1 MKGATN
7 EPIAIIGTGCRFPGG
22 SNTASKLWELL
33 KEPKDVSKEI
43 PADRFNLDRFYHK
56 DSSHH
61 GTANVRRSYLLDE
74 DVRLFDTQF
83 FGISP
88 GEAQAMDPQHR
99 VLLEVVY
106 EAIESAGQTIPGLQ
120 NSDTAVY
127 VGLMCTDYYVIQAA
141 DLNSVPTYNATGVA
155 NSNASSRVSYF
166 FNWHGPSMTIDTA
179 CSSSLVAVHEAVQA
193 LRNGTSRMAVAC
205 GTNLILSPLP
215 FISESN
221 LSMLSPTGRSRMWDA
236 DADGYARGEG
246 VAAVVLKPLSAAIE
260 DGDVIECIIREI
272 GVNQDGKTRGI
283 TMPSAQAQASLIRQ
297 TYAKA
302 GLDPSTQEGRCQF
315 FEAHG
320 TGTPAGDPQE
330 AEALKTAFFP
340 DHPDSSP
347 YKEVSGPENLLVG
360 SIKTVIGH
368 TEGTAGLAGLLKACM
383 ALKHGIV
390 PPNLLFNRLNPA
402 LEPFTNH
409 LRIPTSTRP
418 WPKLPPNVPRRAS
431 VNSFGFGGTNAHAI
445 LEAYQQAPQ
454 TQNGVSTTPSRLSL
468 PVIPFVFSAATE
480 SSLRGVLESFLEY
493 LNRFK
498 DGDESL
504 DLASLAYILST
515 KRTLLPQRVSIT
527 ASTLEQL
534 MEKVQ
539 SALGDSKSSTVGS
552 TATASSQP
560 AILGVF
566 TGQGAQWATMGT
578 KLMRSNQMA
587 QAVIQDLDAVLATL
601 PESHRPRWSLGR
613 ELLADKTSRITE
625 AELSQ
630 PLCTAVQIMLVD
642 LLKANGVRFK
652 GVVGHS
658 SGEIAAA
665 YAAGFISSANA
676 IKIAYYRGYFAKL
689 SSGSS
694 STGKAGP
701 VKGAM
706 MAVGTT
712 YEDAIELCQLEDFKG
727 RISLAAHNAPNSV
740 TLSGDLDAIEQAH
753 FIFAEEEKK
762 FARLLKVDT
771 AYHSSHMQPCVSPYT
786 EALQACGIASQQPA
800 PDAPKWFSSVR
811 AGEPMLDVDGLDC
824 QYWVD
829 NLLSPVLFHEA
840 VKGCLTSSD
849 VYNAILEIGP
859 HSALK
864 GPLGESI
871 LEITGGN
878 LPYVSVLVRG
888 KDDTESFSTALG
900 FLWSQFGTQAVDLGA
915 FQKRVSKE
923 TGFDV
928 HNTMEDLPT
937 YSWTHDK
944 PLWAESRSTKL
955 FRTMPGRF
963 HDLLGIQTAD
973 GTAEEWRWQNIL
985 KTKELPWLSGHA
997 LQGQIVFPGTGY
1009 IALAMEASLQIA
1021 QGRPVSKIDLYDLEI
1036 RKAIAV
1042 NESATGT
1049 ELLVTMTN
1057 VSSIDP
1063 NIKTITADFATFST
1077 ISRESGSMAL
1087 NCCGKVCIFLQ
1098 EDAVPTTGSDANG
1111 TEQFATRT
1119 PPVPG
1124 MAGIDVE
1131 RFYSAMHHDLG
1142 YMYSGPFR
1150 GLSRLSRKLGSSE
1163 GSIRR
1168 PAFGDDSETTLIFH
1182 PGMLDNALQ
1191 GLFAAY
1197 SAPGDGRLWSMRA
1210 PTACRRVS
1218 LVPSLCG
1225 RNMTE
1230 EVDFDCTLT
1239 DSRDDFITGDV
1250 EVYASGYAQ
1259 RIIEIEGLSFSP
1271 FAAATEKDDRQLFQ
1285 EQIWCV
1291 NEADGPLVLGDKFP
1305 TAEERSKAMD
1315 AERAAFFYLKKLHL
1329 SVPSDQRSQLPWYRQ
1344 SLLDNAE
1351 RLYELVCNGKHSYAP
1366 QSWSQDTEEDV
1377 YAMMN
1382 SYGPEDA
1389 DFNLTRAVGENLP
1402 LPDVLKG
1409 ETNILQY
1416 MTQNNYLD
1424 RYYTHAIGFGWL
1436 NLLISGVVGQIAD
1449 KHPQMRFL
1457 EIGAGTGGATGAVLE
1472 RIGQAYSSYTYTDI
1486 SSGFFERAGAK
1497 FQDHAGKMLFKMLDI
1512 EKDPV
1517 TQGFAEHSYDI
1528 ILAANVLHATKNL
1541 SETLQNTRR
1550 LLKPGGFLVLMEIL
1564 GNDVMR
1570 IGLVMGGLPGWWV
1583 GKDDGRRWGP
1593 TITIDEWDSLLK
1605 GTGFAGVDTH
1615 TPMPD
1620 RVQMPG
1626 SVFVAQAIDDRI
1638 SKLRDPLRYDALP
1651 STESGDV
1658 EVAQNGHTTPHDKLK
1673 EKTHLAVVGGKSTSG
1688 GKLASAIIRLLGPF
1702 FAQIIHIPDIDSKE
1716 VLTKVPHDVN
1726 LHIVSLVE
1734 CDLDGT
1740 FFHNISKSTWQ
1751 NFQHLLDASPASLLW
1766 VVTNTRNGNPL
1777 GAIGTGLFR
1786 SLFYEL
1792 PETKFQ
1798 VLDLDEKATQ
1808 AIDDS
1813 AALIAKLMQQLRL
1826 ATEASSETISSA
1838 LTPTTSEDGGHS
1850 MSDETASVKMLWTT
1864 EPELYLD
1871 DGRLYIS
1878 RVRLQKQQNER
1889 YNSWRRPILRLTD
1902 SNDGMASSPSSSSL
1916 GRQSSL
1922 ELQWT
1927 DEAYYNLKEINWFSQ
1942 PPSTDSVTI
1951 NVSCSLASCLRTP
1964 AGFFFVQVGTDVNTG
1979 EKKLCL
1985 STKNRSVVTVHN
1997 SWTETLKQEHD
2008 VADGQYM
2015 SFIVADMIVQQIMYL
2030 LPPTGTVLLHEPDPG
2045 LASLL
2050 TRQLANNGR
2059 KAIFTTTRSDKS
2071 TNLLSKATWIALH
2084 PRSNNRLIKSAL
2096 PSEVSLFID
2105 CGQDEDAI
2113 HEGSHTKDHGLGLR
2127 LRDSL
2132 SRTCVKMALQDLT
2145 SRTASMAPQEATE
2158 EVVRLLNR
2166 ITTFAA
2172 AQLNS
2177 VPDGAP
2183 LKVASLGEVVSRAKT
2198 RALAAAQGCSTGP
2211 FCLVNWHAENQVP
2224 VSVAPVWDRDDLFR
2238 PNRTYWMLGLTGDLG
2253 RSLAEFMISRGA
2265 RHVVLSSRT
2274 PKPDDR
2280 WTERQQNIYGAT
2292 VVYIAVDLTSLDSV
2306 QQAYKQISTT
2316 MPPLAGVANGALVLS
2331 DSSVAKMTIEQLQA
2345 VLRPK
2350 VDGTLHLESVLD
2362 ASSGTEQQPLDW
2374 FIAFSSIVG
2383 TTGNLGQAAY
2393 SAANAFLK
2401 AWVSQRRSK
2410 CGQNAAV
2417 IDISRVLGVGYVE
2430 RETQSNS
2437 GRLTR
2442 EQTERLM
2449 HRTGTL
2455 AMSETDLHQ
2464 LFAEAVISADHCSRS
2479 QSGLS
2484 VGARDAEIITGLAPI
2499 SSEQSEDVF
2508 WARNPR
2514 FGMLVVDSNAAV
2526 GSDDQ
2531 DQKGSE
2537 RRQVPVKSQLAAA
2550 STLPELTSVLTS
2562 CIVTKLRASL
2572 FLSASD
2578 NFSETV
2584 PLVDQGVDSLVGVD
2598 IRSWCIKELEVD
2610 VPVLKILG
2618 GASVIDLA
2626 DYVLES
2632 LPASLVKKTEVAE
2645 TNGS

>member
-1 MKGATN
+1 MQGPTN

-22 SNTASKLWELL
+22 SNTASKLWDLL
-33 KEPKDVSKEI
+33 KDPKDVSKEI
-43 PADRFNLDRFYHK
+43 PEDRFNLDRFYHK
-56 DSSHH
+56 DSTHH

-106 EAIESAGQTIPGLQ
+106 EAIESAGKTIHGLH

-221 LSMLSPTGRSRMWDA
+221 LSMLSPTGKSRMWDA

-260 DGDVIECIIREI
+260 DNDVIECIIREV

-302 GLDPSTQEGRCQF
+302 GLNPATPEGRCQF

-340 DHPDSSP
+340 NETDSVTNGTNGLLS
-347 YKEVSGPENLLVG
+347 EADNLLVG

-368 TEGTAGLAGLLKACM
+368 TEGTAGLAGLIKACM
-383 ALKHGIV
+383 ALKHGAV

-402 LEPFTNH
+402 LEPFTKH
-409 LRIPTSTRP
+409 LSIPTSLTP
-418 WPKLPPNVPRRAS
+418 WPKLLPKVPRRAS

-445 LEAYQQAPQ
+445 LEAYSQAPQ
-454 TQNGVSTTPSRLSL
+454 NSFATPSSSPLVV
-468 PVIPFVFSAATE
+468 PAIPFVFSAASET
-480 SSLRGVLESFLEY
+480 SLRGVLESFLEY
-493 LNRFK
+493 LNTSK
-498 DGDESL
+498 DKDESL
-504 DLASLAYILST
+504 DLTSLAYILST
-515 KRTLLPQRVSIT
+515 KRTVLSQRVSII
-527 ASTLEQL
+527 ASTFEQL
-534 MEKVQ
+534 VEKVEAVLDD
-539 SALGDSKSSTVGS
+539 SASSVVGS
-552 TATASSQP
+552 KAATLSHP
-560 AILGVF
+560 ALLGVF

-578 KLMRSNQMA
+578 KLMRSNPLA
-587 QAVIQDLDAVLATL
+587 QSVIQDLDAVLASL
-601 PESHRPRWSLGR
+601 PECHRPRWSLGR
-613 ELLADKTSRITE
+613 ELLADTTSRIKE

-642 LLKANGVRFK
+642 LLKANGVQFQ

-665 YAAGFISSANA
+665 YAAGFVSSADA

-689 SSGSS
+689 ASGSS
-694 STGKAGP
+694 STGKDSS
-701 VKGAM
+701 VKGSM

-712 YEDAIELCQLEDFKG
+712 YEDAIELCQLEDFRG
-727 RISLAAHNAPNSV
+727 RISLAAHNGPNSV
-740 TLSGDLDAIEQAH
+740 TLSGDSDAINQAH
-753 FIFAEEEKK
+753 FIFSEEEKK

-786 EALQACGIASQQPA
+786 EALQACGIVAREPAS
-800 PDAPKWFSSVR
+800 DAPKWFSSVR
-811 AGEPMLDVDGLDC
+811 SGKPVLDVDGLDC

-829 NLLSPVLFHEA
+829 NLLSPVMFHEA
-840 VKGCLTSSD
+840 VQGCLDSSD
-849 VYNAILEIGP
+849 TYNAILEIGP
-859 HSALK
+859 HAALK
-864 GPLGESI
+864 GPLDESV
-871 LEITGGN
+871 LELMGSK
-878 LPYVSVLVRG
+878 LPYTSALVRG
-888 KDDTESFSTALG
+888 KDDIESFSTALG
-900 FLWSQFGTQAVDLGA
+900 FLWTQFGNQCVDLGT
-915 FQKRVSKE
+915 FQKRVSKD
-923 TGFDV
+923 TGSKLCS
-928 HNTMEDLPT
+928 TMDDLPT
-937 YSWTHDK
+937 YAWTHDK

-955 FRTMPGRF
+955 FRTMPGCF

-985 KTKELPWLSGHA
+985 KTKELPWMVGHA

-1042 NESATGT
+1042 NESASGT

-1057 VSSIDP
+1057 VSAIHPDVE
-1063 NIKTITADFATFST
+1063 TITADFATYST

-1098 EDAVPTTGSDANG
+1098 TETVTTTGSDGHAA
-1111 TEQFATRT
+1111 EQFATRST
-1119 PPVPG
+1119 PVPG

-1131 RFYSAMHHDLG
+1131 RFYSAMQHDLG

-1168 PAFGDDSETTLIFH
+1168 PPFGEDGSETTLIFH

-1250 EVYASGYAQ
+1250 EVYASGYSQ

-1271 FAAATEKDDRQLFQ
+1271 FAAATDRDDRQLFQ

-1291 NEADGPLVLGDKFP
+1291 NEADGPLVLGNMAP
-1305 TAEERSKAMD
+1305 TFEERTKALD

-1351 RLYELVCNGKHSYAP
+1351 RLYDLVCSGTHSYAP
-1366 QSWSQDTEEDV
+1366 QSWIQDTKEDV
-1377 YAMMN
+1377 YAMME
-1382 SYGPEDA
+1382 SYGPQDA
-1389 DFNLTRAVGENLP
+1389 DFNLTKAVGENLP
-1402 LPDVLKG
+1402 LPDVIKG
-1409 ETNILQY
+1409 DTNILQY

-1436 NLLISGVVGQIAD
+1436 NVLISGVVGQIAD
-1449 KHPQMRFL
+1449 KHPKMRFL
-1457 EIGAGTGGATGAVLE
+1457 EIGAGTGGATGAVLD

-1486 SSGFFERAGAK
+1486 SSGFFERAVDK

-1517 TQGFAEHSYDI
+1517 SQGFPEHSYDI

-1541 SETLQNTRR
+1541 TETLQNTRR

-1593 TITIDEWDSLLK
+1593 TITLEEWDTLLK
-1605 GTGFAGVDTH
+1605 GTGFAGVDTN

-1620 RVQMPG
+1620 KVQMPG
-1626 SVFVAQAIDDRI
+1626 SVFVAQAVDDRI
-1638 SKLRDPLRYDALP
+1638 VKLRDPLQHDALP
-1651 STESGDV
+1651 SAATDHVNGI
-1658 EVAQNGHTTPHDKLK
+1658 QNGHTPSPTISKG
-1673 EKTHLAVVGGKSTSG
+1673 TSHLVVIGGSSTSG
-1688 GKLASAIIRLLGPF
+1688 SKLASDIIRVLSPL
-1702 FAQIIHIPDIDSKE
+1702 FAEIIHIPQLDSKDAIAKIPSN
-1716 VLTKVPHDVN
+1716 VD
-1726 LHIVSLVE
+1726 LHILSLTE
-1734 CDLDGT
+1734 CDTGGT
-1740 FFHNISKSTWQ
+1740 FFHNISNTAWQ
-1751 NFQHLLDASPASLLW
+1751 NFQHLLATSPASLLW
-1766 VVTNTRNGNPL
+1766 VVPNTRSGNPL

-1786 SLFYEL
+1786 SLFYEI

-1798 VLDLDEKATQ
+1798 VLDLDEKATGYLSGC
-1808 AIDDS
+1808 AG
-1813 AALIAKLMQQLRL
+1813 LIAKLVQQLRL
-1826 ATEASSETISSA
+1826 VTDTSSA
-1838 LTPTTSEDGGHS
+1838 RGPSTLTPETSEDGLQSVNDG
-1850 MSDETASVKMLWTT
+1850 TATVEMLWTV
-1864 EPELYLD
+1864 EPELYLH
-1871 DGRLYIS
+1871 DGQLYIS
-1878 RVRLQKQQNER
+1878 RVRLQKEQNDR
-1889 YNSWRRPILRLTD
+1889 YNSWRRPILQLTESKSTVD
-1902 SNDGMASSPSSSSL
+1902 PSLSTSSL
-1916 GRQSSL
+1916 GRQTSL
-1922 ELQWT
+1922 ELQWK
-1927 DEAYYNLKEINWFSQ
+1927 DDAYYNLKEINWFAK
-1942 PPSTDSVTI
+1942 PLSTDSATI
-1951 NVSCSLASCLRTP
+1951 DVSCSLASCLKTP

-1985 STKNRSVVTVHN
+1985 STENRSRVTVHS

-2015 SFIVADMIVQQIMYL
+2015 SFIVADMIVQQIMYM
-2030 LPPTGTVLLHEPDPG
+2030 LPPTGILLLHEPDPG

-2050 TRQLANNGR
+2050 TRQLANIGR
-2059 KAIFTTTRSDKS
+2059 KVVFTTTRSDKS
-2071 TNLLSKATWIALH
+2071 TNLLSKANWIFMH
-2084 PRSNNRLIKSAL
+2084 PRLNKRLIESAL
-2096 PSEVSLFID
+2096 PHGVTFFID
-2105 CGQDEDAI
+2105 CGQAEDVI
-2113 HEGSHTKDHGLGLR
+2113 HEGSHGKDHGLGLR
-2127 LRDSL
+2127 LHNSL
-2132 SRTCVKMALQDLT
+2132 SRTCVKRTLQDLT
-2145 SRTASMAPQEATE
+2145 SRTASVAPHEATG
-2158 EVVRLLNR
+2158 EVVKLLHR

-2183 LKVASLGEVVSRAKT
+2183 LKVKSLSEIVSRAKT
-2198 RALAAAQGCSTGP
+2198 RALATAEGCSTGP
-2211 FCLVNWHAENQVP
+2211 FCLVNWHAESQVP
-2224 VSVAPVWDRDDLFR
+2224 ISVAPVWDRDDLFR
-2238 PNRTYWMLGLTGDLG
+2238 SDRTYWMLGLTGDLG

-2274 PKPDDR
+2274 PQPDEM
-2280 WTERQQNIYGAT
+2280 WVERQQKKYGAT

-2306 QQAYKQISTT
+2306 QKAHKQIVKS
-2316 MPPLAGVANGALVLS
+2316 MPPLAGVANGALVLK

-2350 VDGTLHLESVLD
+2350 VDGTLHLQSVVD
-2362 ASSGTEQQPLDW
+2362 ANSGSEEQPLDW

-2393 SAANAFLK
+2393 SAANGFLK
-2401 AWVSQRRSK
+2401 AWVSQQRSMF
-2410 CGQNAAV
+2410 GHNAAV

-2442 EQTERLM
+2442 EQTDRLM
-2449 HRTGTL
+2449 NRTGTL

-2464 LFAEAVISADHCSRS
+2464 LFAEAVVAADHCSAS
-2479 QSGLS
+2479 NTGLS
-2484 VGARDAEIITGLAPI
+2484 VGARDAEIITGIAPI
-2499 SSEQSEDVF
+2499 SSAQAEDVF

-2514 FGMLVVDSNAAV
+2514 FGLLVIDSNAAV
-2526 GSDDQ
+2526 GGDDQ
-2531 DQKGSE
+2531 DGKGSE
-2537 RRQVPVKSQLAAA
+2537 RRQVPVKTQLAAA
-2550 STLPELTSVLTS
+2550 NTPQEVTSVLTS

-2578 NFSETV
+2578 SFSETV
-2584 PLVDQGVDSLVGVD
+2584 ALVDQGVDSLVGVD
-2598 IRSWCIKELEVD
+2598 IRTWCIKELDVD

-2618 GASVIDLA
+2618 GASVVDLA
-2626 DYVLES
+2626 DYILES
-2632 LPASLVKKTEVAE
+2632 LPVKEK
-2645 TNGS
+2645 SK